1 MATKKLDI
9 IIRSLSN
16 TSGSFKEYANRVK
29 KIIDELEN
37 CKKLTQQNEA
47 LTRETKDCPS
57 KISTLEKDK
66 VKLTDKINEI
76 VEKNKKTLNTI
87 ESTKKRDYELLKRE
101 YDDKVNTIELTN
113 KGKYESLKRQ
123 YDALNKEI
131 DKLHNARSIEMT
143 DVTHN
148 DILKNI
154 NKCRTVSTD
163 DKNELFARAKEFISL
178 SNSKT
183 ISDNG
188 MKEDLRDIGNKIK
201 EKCNDPITK
210 VGGKSR
216 KSRKS
221 RKSKQTRRVYI

>member
-57 KISTLEKDK
+57 KISTLEKEN
-66 VKLTDKINEI
+66 VKLNDKINEI
-76 VEKNKKTLNTI
+76 VEKNTKTL
-87 ESTKKRDYELLKRE
+87 
-101 YDDKVNTIELTN
+101 NTIELTN
-113 KGKYESLKRQ
+113 KSEYELLKRK

-154 NKCRTVSTD
+154 NKCRTMSTE
-163 DKNELFARAKEFISL
+163 DKNEMLTLADEFIGL
-178 SNSKT
+178 ANSRN
-183 ISDNG
+183 ISDKG
-188 MKEDLRDIGNKIK
+188 MKQDLLDIGNKIK
-201 EKCNDPITK
+201 EKCYDTSTK
-210 VGGKSR
+210 PTIKLGGKSR
-216 KSRKS
+216 KQRKS
-221 RKSKQTRRVYI
+221 RKSKMTRRVHK